1 MKLVKLQCP
10 NCGATFT
17 VSHDSDTVVCEYCG
31 TAVTV
36 PRKKARIKVERR
48 NVNYKALG
56 IFGVVAALIIVV
68 AVIIVFTVGK
78 KDVDPRAFK
87 SDGVYLV
94 GEDIPAGEYVLY
106 PNVGKNAGDVTPVLE
121 VRKTREAAVDT
132 SELLYRKEF
141 FMRQYVNLNE
151 GEYIAFEHA
160 LMYLPEKADLGEID
174 EKGFSSA
181 QLKVGKDI
189 AAGEYVVVGD
199 NKQTQYFITS
209 KPEAALYGTAAL
221 NAPEMLSFGYCENRV
236 YLKVHDGEYLS
247 FIGGRLYKSGDAPEP
262 RKSENGELLA
272 GQYKV
277 GTDIRAG
284 RYTVSPAVNKRSLAY
299 VCLNKNAVNTSSV
312 PKWDEELIAQGGET
326 LWLVRLEDYD
336 GSVEIEIPDPD
347 GYELYLTLWYCTA
360 SS

>member
-1 MKLVKLQCP
+1 V
-10 NCGATFT
+10 F
-17 VSHDSDTVVCEYCG
+17 
-31 TAVTV
+31 
-36 PRKKARIKVERR
+36 I
-48 NVNYKALG
+48 
-56 IFGVVAALIIVV
+56 IAAIIIVC
-68 AVIIVFTVGK
+68 TVGK
-78 KDVDPRAFK
+78 SGDIDPRALK

-106 PNVGKNAGDVTPVLE
+106 PNVDKDDKDATPVLE
-121 VRKTREAAVDT
+121 VRKTRETATNKADF
-132 SELLYRKEF
+132 LYRKEF
-141 FMRQYVNLNE
+141 YMRQYVNLHD

-160 LMYLPEKADLGEID
+160 SLYLPEKVDLGGID

-189 AAGEYVVVGD
+189 AAGEYVIVGD
-199 NKQTQYFITS
+199 NKQTQYYITS

-221 NAPEMLSFGYCENRV
+221 NSPDMLSFGYCENRV
-236 YLKVHDGEYLS
+236 YLKVNDGEYLS
-247 FIGGRLYKSGDAPEP
+247 FTGGRLYRSGEAPNP

-277 GTDIRAG
+277 GTDISAG
-284 RYTVSPAVNKRSLAY
+284 RYTVSPAVNKRAQAY

-336 GSVEIEIPDPD
+336 GSVEIEIPDP
-347 GYELYLTLWYCTA
+347 GVYELYLTLWYCTA